1 MMRSGIF
8 ILVYIFCVSLGLKA
22 QTADVISGCKPLNV
36 IFEAPENL
44 SEYFWDFQDGNT
56 PSMLANPERTFYEEG
71 TYEVKL
77 YEGAAGAFIGS
88 VIITVF
94 PDVTWTYDINIPDIC
109 FPRTYEF
116 SVTPQASD
124 SVEVTDILWTFG
136 NGEVGMG
143 ANTTVTYELQDVGNR
158 TIGLEL
164 TTQPANCNISAIL
177 KTIEVE
183 RELTAFFEAK
193 PAGSCDVPAIIEF
206 VLADIFEDATYTW
219 DFGDGSSGE
228 GFTNQSHTYE
238 FGGDYTV
245 TLSVQRGECVATY
258 ETIVVIGQPFANV
271 QVPDTLCIDIDYD
284 FVNASPGETFIWT
297 FDESAVLANGYTRF
311 DRSPRLSFRESGWHS
326 VRMLSNIVSFENC
339 VVDTTLQVYVQDPR
353 PDIILDPYT
362 SCMSPKLTNMYT
374 SQEYATYIWNGV
386 EGGPSN
392 QHVYVEPERDSM
404 HVNGPIKINASLVVV
419 TEQGC
424 VGVADSS
431 HFFQFPDAAFYPSER
446 QGCAPHTVEFISMC
460 ESAEPIIRYSF
471 TYGNGD
477 MQTFTDGATH
487 TYTFTEPGT
496 YPVRLIIENEVG
508 CIDTSRYVII
518 SVGEKREMEFDIDE
532 TKICLGDSVV
542 ITPINLD
549 PAIDDYFI
557 ITDDGRSHYCD
568 GVANTVYGFDE
579 PGRKDIVYNAI
590 DNGCENQI
598 TLENQITVQGPKA
611 KAWYMINCEDPLT
624 VMFADSSVDNTSVLW
639 TFEPGATSTEHNNT
653 YTFSQS
659 GDYKVYLEAYNAN
672 NDCPPDRDSI
682 IVHVRQLQ
690 AVFELEPNL
699 CRGDTILLDA
709 SNSIDVD
716 SSCYKGY
723 TWFFPKQGRPR
734 KTHNDSIYQ
743 AFEAKD
749 KDVVSLVVEDINGCT
764 DTLSQQIDLQ
774 DIQADMILDESIC
787 FPIDMSIWDNTQA
800 DTTIANWLWEYKI
813 ESDWIPLGNSQNINS
828 ILDHKDLD
836 KDSMYVRLKVT
847 DVVGCTDEKQVIV
860 NIYEPELELDSILG
874 ICVHDTL
881 VFMPDITAGEGL
893 FYEWYLAD
901 SLFSNAAQPL
911 ISVDTAGLYMMQV
924 SLVEDSTGCSST
936 QDFWLDATNFPEAE
950 FFMEYN
956 GLLLLDSNATVC
968 YPGIIKF
975 VDFSED
981 HDEQLDFEWYFYRDS
996 ILEFNSFIEH
1006 PTQIFGGGQ
1015 WEAQLR
1021 ITSEYGCQDSISA
1034 PFRVIQTFGN
1044 LEADNNVICRG
1055 DSLTLMLVDTANV
1068 ASWSVDMGDGV
1079 VIYNQDPITYPVG
1092 ATSPEQEVKVILTLQ
1107 NDGHA
1112 CEQVE
1117 TIPITVIGRS
1127 TTISDTLFP
1136 LRGEEI
1142 SLELLDT
1149 VDQFDWIINHPSL
1162 ICPECDPPIVRIDT
1176 ASCVMLEA
1184 QKIDGCD
1191 LSVFAFTVI
1200 PREPIEIPNLF
1211 TPNGDNH
1218 NDFFNYVELYDE
1230 EKGSSVEE
1238 VLKFE
1243 VYDRWGQ
1250 KVYDNE
1256 SPDRGWNGLYKGNP
1270 APAEVYG
1277 YMIQVRFKGGATSP
1291 LFKGDVTLLR

>member
-1 MMRSGIF
+1 MRKV
-8 ILVYIFCVSLGLKA
+8 ILSIWFLNWIWLTQLVA
-22 QTADVISGCKPLNV
+22 QTADVTSGCNPLNV
-36 IFEAPENL
+36 SFEAPENL

-94 PDVTWTYDINIPDIC
+94 PDVTWTYDISIPDIC

-136 NGEVGMG
+136 NGQVGMG
-143 ANTTVTYELQDVGNR
+143 TNTSVTYELQDVGSR

-164 TTQPANCNISAIL
+164 TAQPANCNISAIL
-177 KTIEVE
+177 ETIEVK
-183 RELTAFFEAK
+183 RELTAFFEAN

-206 VLADIFEDATYTW
+206 VPEDIFDDAIYTW
-219 DFGDGSSGE
+219 DFGDGSSDQSSM
-228 GFTNQSHTYE
+228 NQSHTYTI
-238 FGGDYTV
+238 GGDYTV
-245 TLSVQRGECVATY
+245 TLTVQRGDCIATHQATVA
-258 ETIVVIGQPFANV
+258 IGQPFANIDIA
-271 QVPDTLCIDIDYD
+271 DTLCINDNYT
-284 FVNASPGETFIWT
+284 FTNTSPGESFIWT
-297 FDESAVLANGYTRF
+297 FDESVEFADGYSRF
-311 DRSPRLSFRESGWHS
+311 DRSPRLSFKEPGWHS

-339 VVDTTLQVYVQDPR
+339 VVDTTFEVYVQDPT
-353 PDIILDPYT
+353 PVINLDPET
-362 SCMSPKLTNMYT
+362 SCISPKITNFSTDEGYVSYVWNGTEDDHTFEM
-374 SQEYATYIWNGV
+374 TYID
-386 EGGPSN
+386 
-392 QHVYVEPERDSM
+392 PERDSM
-404 HVNGPIKINASLVVV
+404 HIHDPIPLEIKLLVR
-419 TEQGC
+419 TKEGC
-424 VGVADSS
+424 LGVKDTT
-431 HFFQFPDAAFYPSER
+431 HFFQHPDAAFYPTPR
-446 QGCAPHTVEFISMC
+446 QGCAPLTTQFIGMC
-460 ESAEPIIRYSF
+460 QSAEPIIRYTF

-477 MQTFTDGATH
+477 TQTFTDGASH
-487 TYTFTEPGT
+487 FYTFEEPGT
-496 YPVRLIIENEVG
+496 YPVRLIIENEAG
-508 CIDTSRYVII
+508 CIDTSRYVFVY
-518 SVGEKREMEFDIDE
+518 VGEPREMDFEIDK
-532 TKICLGDSVV
+532 TNICLGETVT

-549 PAIDDYFI
+549 PDIDDYFI
-557 ITDDGRSHYCD
+557 LTDDGRTHSCD
-568 GVANTVYGFDE
+568 GTASDIYGFNE
-579 PGRKDIVYNAI
+579 PGSMNIEYTAI
-590 DNGCENQI
+590 DNGCENHVI
-598 TLENQITVQGPKA
+598 LENQITVQGPRA

-624 VMFADSSVDNTSVLW
+624 VMFADSSIDNTRVLW
-639 TFEPGATSTEHNNT
+639 TFEPGVTSTEHNT
-653 YTFSQS
+653 THTFSQS
-659 GDYKVYLEAYNAN
+659 GDYKVYLEAYNDD
-672 NDCPPDRDSI
+672 NDCPSDIDSI
-682 IVHVRQLQ
+682 LIHVRQLN
-690 AVFELEPNL
+690 AVFDMPAYV
-699 CRGDTILLDA
+699 CYGDSIALDA
-709 SNSIDVD
+709 SQSIDVD
-716 SSCYKGY
+716 TSCYNDY
-723 TWFFPKQGRPR
+723 TWFFPEHGRPR
-734 KTHNDSIYQ
+734 SVN
-743 AFEAKD
+743 KD
-749 KDVVSLVVEDINGCT
+749 TIHFKFDDIRGKETVSLVVEDINGCT
-764 DTLSQQIDLQ
+764 DTLSKMLEIM
-774 DIQADMILDESIC
+774 DIEPNIIHDNPICLPKDMLLLDGSI
-787 FPIDMSIWDNTQA
+787 A
-800 DTTIANWLWEYKI
+800 DTTIVNWKWSYKI
-813 ESDWIPLGNSQNINS
+813 NEDWIDLGSQDSANVFLDYAS
-828 ILDHKDLD
+828 IEN
-836 KDSMYVRLKVT
+836 VFFRLNVT
-847 DVVGCTDEKQVIV
+847 DAVGCSKELEIKVPV
-860 NIYEPELELDSILG
+860 YEPELELDSILG

-881 VFMPDITAGEGL
+881 VFMPDIAAGEGL
-893 FYEWYLAD
+893 SYEWYLAD
-901 SLFSNAAQPL
+901 SLFSNAAQPH

-936 QDFWLDATNFPEAE
+936 QDFLLDATNFPEAK
-950 FFMEYN
+950 FFMESN

-981 HDEQLDFEWYFYRDS
+981 HDEPLDFEWYFYRDS

-1015 WEAQLR
+1015 WEAQLL
-1021 ITSEYGCQDSISA
+1021 IASEYGCQDSISA
-1034 PFRVIQTFGN
+1034 PFQVIQTFGN
-1044 LEADNNVICRG
+1044 LISSTDTICRG

-1092 ATSPEQEVKVILTLQ
+1092 ATSPEEEVKVILTLQ

-1117 TIPITVIGRS
+1117 TIPITVLGSS

-1184 QKIDGCD
+1184 QKLDGCD

-1211 TPNGDNH
+1211 TPNGDNN

-1243 VYDRWGQ
+1243 VYDRWGK
-1250 KVYDNE
+1250 KVYDND
-1256 SPDRGWNGLYKGNP
+1256 SPDRGWNGLYNGNP